1 MSRWA
6 KGADQVNMLIE
17 QRHLQRVI
25 ADADTVDALLG

>member
-1 MSRWA
+1 VNRRA

-25 ADADTVDALLG
+25 ADADTG